1 MSFTSFLSDRQGP
14 SHSDQQTATSAELFQ
29 STSFQSTAS
38 PSSSSSTPPSASASA
53 AAPTASDLFATSAF
67 DPARLHPLAGLGD
80 NLDYLLL
87 DEDKVADL
95 PGGQSALPS
104 RGWTDELCYGTGTTY
119 VSGLVLGGM
128 WGFKEGMSRPLGT
141 SNSWKL
147 RINSILN
154 GCTRRGSF
162 LGNSAG
168 ILALFYNGV
177 NSSIDA
183 FRGHHD
189 IMGGM
194 AAGAISGAMFKATAG
209 VRSAVVSATLMMAA
223 SGTWAWAKKTLL

>member
-1 MSFTSFLSDRQGP
+1 
-14 SHSDQQTATSAELFQ
+14 
-29 STSFQSTAS
+29 
-38 PSSSSSTPPSASASA
+38 
-53 AAPTASDLFATSAF
+53 
-67 DPARLHPLAGLGD
+67 
-80 NLDYLLL
+80 
-87 DEDKVADL
+87 
-95 PGGQSALPS
+95 
-104 RGWTDELCYGTGTTY
+104 
-119 VSGLVLGGM
+119 M

-168 ILALFYNGV
+168 ILGMLEQPSKEHFHSPRTDLGGYGVVRHTALFYNGV

-194 AAGAISGAMFKATAG
+194 AAGAISGAMFKATGGFTETFCLSA
-209 VRSAVVSATLMMAA
+209 VRSLLKLVLSRISWCTVSSGVCHFDDGSVWSVGLGQEDSAVNEQNYA
-223 SGTWAWAKKTLL
+223 AWARNGAFLEGT